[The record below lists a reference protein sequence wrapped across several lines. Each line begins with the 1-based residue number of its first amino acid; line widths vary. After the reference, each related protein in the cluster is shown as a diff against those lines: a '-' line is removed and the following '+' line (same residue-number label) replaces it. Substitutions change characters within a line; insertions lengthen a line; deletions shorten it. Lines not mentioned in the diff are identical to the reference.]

1 MKQMHCV
8 LQTFDVYEDKKHQA
22 SMVVINSTRN
32 GRQKQ
37 HQVRK
42 FLCSFFF
49 KLYIFVLYQ
58 RILSCY
64 LLVSLNA
71 TYAVEEF

>member
-1 MKQMHCV
+1 
-8 LQTFDVYEDKKHQA
+8 VYEDKKHQA

-37 HQVRK
+37 HHVRK
-42 FLCSFFF
+42 HYSSFF
-49 KLYIFVLYQ
+49 KWYISVLYQ

-64 LLVSLNA
+64 YSFSFSKHFRRLKSCFLLLLS
-71 TYAVEEF
+71 